1 MSDTITQLYKDL
13 KLFKRIV
20 IYFSILA
27 IACTVWH
34 KDNSQN
40 LISALIFVGFFIV
53 IGVLGWFDTIKA
65 IKWYK
70 KYCLEDGN
78 FSKRR

>member
-20 IYFSILA
+20 ICFYILA
-27 IACTVWH
+27 IVCTVWY

-40 LISALIFVGFFIV
+40 LISVLVFVGFFIV
-53 IGVLGWFDTIKA
+53 IGILGWFDTIKA
-65 IKWYK
+65 IKSYE
-70 KYCLEDGN
+70 KYLERNELDNG
-78 FSKRR
+78 